1 MIDICEITSQS
12 NIVFT
17 GQIVFTD
24 FENLYFRIRYNKMH
38 IIYQLQFTTATT
50 NTPNNTIGAVHK

>member
-1 MIDICEITSQS
+1 MIDIRKITSQS
-12 NIVFT
+12 DIVFA

-38 IIYQLQFTTATT
+38 IIINYNLQQQQQIH
-50 NTPNNTIGAVHK
+50 PIIQ